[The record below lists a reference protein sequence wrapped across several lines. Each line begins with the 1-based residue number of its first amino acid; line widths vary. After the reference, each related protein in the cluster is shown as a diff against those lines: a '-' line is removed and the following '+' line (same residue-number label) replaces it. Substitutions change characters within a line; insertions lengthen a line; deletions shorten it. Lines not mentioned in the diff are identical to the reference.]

1 MHDLQAVPTAGKRT
15 WVSMTLRD
23 DSEAVLRSLEP
34 VGAALRSIQD
44 ACGPPDA
51 SLLNCCSPQ
60 AVTRAMPE
68 VVAYCRGV
76 ARTWSLILGSTVPH
90 AEWSTPVA
98 APSTQCHTILERSLR
113 SSAQTVLEWHCRG
126 CEGPCI
132 GCQVDDAC
140 GAWGAFCLQCYG
152 TSTVECTRRPSSRGE
167 ALL

>member
-60 AVTRAMPE
+60 AITRAMPE
-68 VVAYCRGV
+68 VVAYCRG
-76 ARTWSLILGSTVPH
+76 
-90 AEWSTPVA
+90 A
-98 APSTQCHTILERSLR
+98 APAPAPMATDSGLNGATCRVEHTSSSTFHAVPYDSGEILAEQC
-113 SSAQTVLEWHCRG
+113 
-126 CEGPCI
+126 P
-132 GCQVDDAC
+132 D
-140 GAWGAFCLQCYG
+140 GAGMALQG
-152 TSTVECTRRPSSRGE
+152 M
-167 ALL
+167 